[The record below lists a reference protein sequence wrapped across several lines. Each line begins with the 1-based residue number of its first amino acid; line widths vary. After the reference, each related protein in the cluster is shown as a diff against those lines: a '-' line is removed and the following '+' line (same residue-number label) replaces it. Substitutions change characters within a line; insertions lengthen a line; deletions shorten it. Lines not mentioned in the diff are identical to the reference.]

1 MDISEQVT
9 SRGLSFELE
18 LPKFQADT
26 KGLQFKW
33 AKGEQS
39 EGKQKEQKTRLVIK
53 EELPKGGGK
62 KVKQGKFSEGQYSSK
77 AAFKNINHSEA
88 QMQEK
93 ERICFSD
100 FKHTR

>member
-39 EGKQKEQKTRLVIK
+39 LILEAFSLSENEWKDLKALLDIIQGQRKNLSHR
-53 EELPKGGGK
+53 KG
-62 KVKQGKFSEGQYSSK
+62 FNGQRE
-77 AAFKNINHSEA
+77 KN
-88 QMQEK
+88 
-93 ERICFSD
+93 
-100 FKHTR
+100 

>member
-1 MDISEQVT
+1 MFFSQPINPAKLLLRCGHVRTGT

-39 EGKQKEQKTRLVIK
+39 EGKQKEDQAGYQSNAS
-53 EELPKGGGK
+53 KGTQRKGK
-62 KVKQGKFSEGQYSSK
+62 
-77 AAFKNINHSEA
+77 
-88 QMQEK
+88 
-93 ERICFSD
+93 
-100 FKHTR
+100 